1 MTALSLLP
9 RTTSFLPFQ
18 IGEVL
23 REAAVTSV
31 IPRFGRL
38 GSDEVQEKSVGDL
51 VTIADT
57 QAEAIIAAGLTALRP
72 RARVVGEEACAANPG
87 LLKNLD
93 RGEVWII
100 DPIDG
105 TGNYAAG
112 RAPFAMMAALLQEGE
127 IVASAVLDPLSDR
140 LLLAEKGG
148 GAWLNEMRLVSC
160 EQRPVPRA
168 LSGIISHF
176 QRPPEMEAKAGTLAD
191 DGVTLLSTQRCA
203 GFEYAR
209 IAIGEL
215 DFALYWRT
223 LVWDHAPGILI
234 LEEAGGK
241 AAHLDGTSY
250 ASSRPHRP
258 ILLARNKAIW
268 DHIASA
274 MAR

>member
-9 RTTSFLPFQ
+9 RTTSFFPFQ
-18 IGEVL
+18 IGNIL
-23 REAAVTSV
+23 REAAATSV
-31 IPRFGRL
+31 LPRFGRL

-57 QAEAIIAAGLTALRP
+57 QAEAIIAAGLSALRP
-72 RARVVGEEACAANPG
+72 GARVVGEEACSANPG
-87 LLKNLD
+87 LLECLE

-112 RAPFAMMAALLQEGE
+112 RAPFAMMAALLRQGE
-127 IVASAVLDPLSDR
+127 IIASAILDPLSDR
-140 LLLAEKGG
+140 LLLAEKGS
-148 GAWLNEMRLVSC
+148 GAWLNGERLTTCDQKLVSC
-160 EQRPVPRA
+160 T

-176 QRPPEMEAKAGTLAD
+176 QRPPEIEARVGALAD
-191 DGVTLLSTQRCA
+191 GGVTLLSTQRCA
-203 GFEYAR
+203 GFEYSR

-223 LVWDHAPGILI
+223 LVWDHAPGVLI

-241 AAHLDGTSY
+241 AAHLDGVSY
-250 ASSRPHRP
+250 CPARPCQP
-258 ILLARNKAIW
+258 ILLARNEAIW
-268 DHIASA
+268 DQIASV